1 MAKPRIEIVFRK
13 GIPVAAFLD
22 FSEEGSGRS
31 KRQIAIRPPMVAH
44 YDEKGS
50 PSGLDIP
57 LPLTASLRAINEAL
71 NELGQSPIQESD
83 LAPLK

>member
-1 MAKPRIEIVFRK
+1 MPKPRIEIVFRK
-13 GIPVAAFLD
+13 GIHVAAFLH
-22 FSEEGSGRS
+22 FPLEVSGRS

-44 YDEKGS
+44 YDERGT

-57 LPLTASLRAINEAL
+57 LPLTVSLRAINEAL
-71 NELGQSPIQESD
+71 SELGQPAIQESD